1 MKIKVL
7 EDILVNLEHKAKG
20 DTAEVD
26 EVFGRELIRHK
37 RAVEV
42 TGAKEDKVE
51 APKQEPAKK

>member
-7 EDILVNLEHKAKG
+7 EDILINLEHKSKG
-20 DTAEVD
+20 DIAEVD

-37 RAVEV
+37 RAVE
-42 TGAKEDKVE
+42 TTDSDKEKDD

>member
-7 EDILVNLEHKAKG
+7 EDILINLEHKAKG
-20 DTAEVD
+20 DTADVD

-42 TGAKEDKVE
+42 TGVKEDEVK

>member
-20 DTAEVD
+20 DIAEVD

-37 RAVEV
+37 RAVEATV
-42 TGAKEDKVE
+42 EKAE
-51 APKQEPAKK
+51 APKQESTKK

>member
-20 DTAEVD
+20 AIAEVE

-42 TGAKEDKVE
+42 SGEKIES
-51 APKQEPAKK
+51 PKQEPAQK